1 MKKVILQYQG
11 VLRIDDLHRLEDE
24 LKKSFECNGFIVV
37 DDRVKVIEFDDE
49 KED

>member
-24 LKKSFECNGFIVV
+24 LKKSLECNGFIVI
-37 DDRVKVIEFDDE
+37 DKKFRVIELEDE